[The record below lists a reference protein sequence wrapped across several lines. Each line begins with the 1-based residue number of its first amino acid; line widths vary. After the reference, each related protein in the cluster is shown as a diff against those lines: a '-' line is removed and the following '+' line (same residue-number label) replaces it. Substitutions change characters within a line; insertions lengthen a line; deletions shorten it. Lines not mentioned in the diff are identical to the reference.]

1 MKKIL
6 LSLIFICPLIGI
18 DASAS
23 DPSRVNAIVQE
34 TCQHCH
40 GIDGEASS
48 VIYPRLAGQHQEYIV
63 KQLKNFRNGER
74 KGTMTPLAAAL
85 TDEEIV
91 ALAEYFSRKPALSH
105 RVHDEEFAA
114 VGKYIFHNG
123 NRYSGVAACASC
135 HGENGAGTQSLPRL
149 AGQHRRYVSLQ
160 LEDFDSRKRT
170 NDNAIMHSIASKL
183 TDLER
188 ESVSMYV
195 SGLE

>member
-18 DASAS
+18 NALAS
-23 DPSRVNAIVQE
+23 DPSRVNVIVQE

-48 VIYPRLAGQHQEYIV
+48 IIYPRLAGQHQEYIV
-63 KQLKNFRNGER
+63 KQLRNFRSGER
-74 KGTMTPLAAAL
+74 KGTMNALAANL

-91 ALAEYFSRKPALSH
+91 ALAEYFSQKSALSH

-114 VGKYIFHNG
+114 VGKYIFNNG

-135 HGENGAGTQSLPRL
+135 HGESGAGTRSLPRL

-160 LEDFDSRKRT
+160 LEDFESRKRT